1 MQKTPLEFIPVGSLA
16 FQHPEAEKDYSGFH
30 EFFLSEKSAI
40 SKYLQIHHSTFCSTL
55 KSLRRLNYMKMPLTV
70 VSFWHLSFKLP
81 VIPDFFILHLTHLF
95 FCMSASLD
103 GRNPGGGWCAVVTV
117 LLALVL
123 FLLDLVLALLVSF
136 PITSFLFSET
146 W

>member
-30 EFFLSEKSAI
+30 EFFLSEKRAI
-40 SKYLQIHHSTFCSTL
+40 SKYLQIHHSTFCT
-55 KSLRRLNYMKMPLTV
+55 MKIPLTGGKAV
-70 VSFWHLSFKLP
+70 VPYLIFYIF
-81 VIPDFFILHLTHLF
+81 LHFPHLF